1 MNRLWIIL
9 FLVFSLSATAQS
21 PLINKTELNY
31 NDLNYK
37 IKRISINNQGYLY
50 LVTDR
55 GVLYFDGYKYF
66 DVEIPAKFN
75 NNINTIFFDKRNELW
90 VGDVNGNVYHK
101 STKSAKAFHLASPIS
116 DIIQDNK
123 GTIWISTYGSGIAYV
138 EKDSLYQYS
147 RIAKLA
153 DNYLYDLELINDE
166 IWLASDQGIGIIH
179 TKTKKYN
186 PFKLNKDIAD
196 DIISALKYD
205 TKFNLLYIGTQS
217 RGLFRYRSR
226 ENYVES
232 IDGSDRIGCVNKIAL
247 NHNEVWLLSEDSGLV
262 HYSHEGHFKAF
273 NKKNKE
279 FVSSVSDIQIDNEG
293 NIWLCN
299 QTSLLYNFNDL
310 FELLKYPS
318 HFTNVNCAAIYRD
331 DQALIWVSFQNKL
344 YCYKN
349 KKFEEILSEIKNLN
363 VISIHK
369 DEFGWMWFGTFDKGV
384 IRYHPQT
391 KKYRVYDERDGIANN
406 NVLSVTSK
414 NNSLW
419 LATLGGV
426 SKVSFTN
433 KLENLK
439 SVSNFSKE
447 SGLGINFIY
456 QVFIDSKNRVW
467 FATDGKGV
475 TVYDGFRFV
484 NYNNRLGLRSK
495 TIYSIVEDAH
505 GVLWLNSAKDGIYSF
520 DGTKFINF
528 NRAKGIRYYDNA
540 GIVNDN
546 NNNLLIVNNNG
557 IDIFN
562 TSTHQILYHDEE
574 LGLKELN
581 PGLNAN
587 FKDEYGNIWVGT
599 SKGIIKYY
607 SHLNTMW
614 EGPHTILKK
623 VRVYYESRKD
633 SLPQH
638 FKYNENYLT
647 FDYIGLWYHKPSEVK
662 YKIQLVGYDLKWY
675 ETRDNSVTY
684 SKLPPGKYTF
694 QVMSSATNDFSN
706 AKIVSYKFEIKS
718 PFWTQFWFIFLSAIG
733 VIICLYYLLKWRENQ
748 LKVKENYEKDRIA
761 FQLDTL
767 RNQINPHFLF
777 NSFNALI
784 GIIET
789 DQDKA
794 VLFVEK
800 MSDFYRELLF
810 YREKS
815 LITIEEEVR
824 LLMNYIFLLEQRFG
838 NKIIFNITISNDD
851 LKKMI
856 APLSLQLLVEN
867 AIKHNMATRENP
879 LVVDVY
885 CDEKYIIVKNVIQ
898 RKRDDVVSMGIGLL
912 NIKNRYQIL
921 SNDTVIVDENEQFFI
936 VKIPLIK

>member
-1 MNRLWIIL
+1 MLL
-9 FLVFSLSATAQS
+9 FTLVANAQS
-21 PLINKTELNY
+21 PLFNKTELTY
-31 NDLNYK
+31 NDINYK
-37 IKRISINNQGYLY
+37 IKRINTDNQGYLY
-50 LVTDR
+50 LVTDK

-66 DVEIPAKFN
+66 DVDIPSKFT
-75 NNINTIFFDKRNELW
+75 NNITTLFFDKRNELW
-90 VGDVNGNVYHK
+90 IGDVLGNIFHK
-101 STKSAKAFHLASPIS
+101 SVKSDKSFHLTSPIS
-116 DIIQDNK
+116 DIIQDQN
-123 GTIWISTYGSGIAYV
+123 GTIWVSTNGSGISYIAN
-138 EKDSLYQYS
+138 DSLFQYAK
-147 RIAKLA
+147 IATIA
-153 DNYLYDLELINDE
+153 DNYLYDLELVKDE
-166 IWLASDQGIGIIH
+166 IWLASDRGIGIIN
-179 TKTKKYN
+179 TKSKKYT
-186 PFKLNKDIAD
+186 PFNLNRAVD
-196 DIISALKYD
+196 DEIISALKYEAN
-205 TKFNLLYIGTQS
+205 FSLLYIGTQS
-217 RGLFRYRSR
+217 KGLFRYRFR
-226 ENYVES
+226 ESTVEH
-232 IDGSDRIGCVNKIAL
+232 IDGTNTIGCVNKIAM

-262 HYSHEGHFKAF
+262 HYSHEGHLKAF

-310 FELLKYPS
+310 FELLKYPQ
-318 HFTNVNCAAIYRD
+318 HFNNVNCAAIFRD
-331 DQALIWVSFQNKL
+331 EESVLWLSFQNKL
-344 YCYKN
+344 YSYNN
-349 KKFEEILSEIKNLN
+349 KKYTQILPEIKNLN

-369 DEFGWMWFGTFDKGV
+369 DEFGWMWFGTFDKGA
-384 IRYHPQT
+384 IRYHPKT
-391 KKYRVYDERDGIANN
+391 KKYRLYTEKDGIANN
-406 NVLSVTSK
+406 NVLSISTK
-414 NNSLW
+414 NNTLW

-426 SKVSFTN
+426 SKVTISN
-433 KLENLK
+433 KLEELK
-439 SVSNFSKE
+439 SVHNFSKE
-447 SGLGINFIY
+447 SGLGVNFIY

-475 TVYDGFRFV
+475 TVYDGIRFT
-484 NYNNRLGLRSK
+484 NYNNQKGLHSK
-495 TIYSIVEDAH
+495 TIYSIIEDAH

-520 DGTKFINF
+520 DGNKFINF

-546 NNNLLIVNNNG
+546 NNNLLIINNNG

-562 TSTHQILYHDEE
+562 TNTHQILYHDEE

-587 FKDEYGNIWVGT
+587 FKDEYGNIWIGT

-633 SLPQH
+633 SLPTH
-638 FKYNENYLT
+638 FNYNENYLT

-662 YKIQLVGYDLKWY
+662 YKVQLVGYDLKWY

-684 SKLPPGKYTF
+684 SKLPPGHYTF

-718 PFWTQFWFIFLSAIG
+718 PYWTKFWFILIVSILVLVA
-733 VIICLYYLLKWRENQ
+733 LYYLLKWREKQ

-789 DQDKA
+789 DQEKA

-815 LITIEEEVR
+815 LISIEEEVR

-838 NKIIFNITISNDD
+838 NKIIFNISISPED
-851 LKKMI
+851 LKKLI

-867 AIKHNMATRENP
+867 AIKHNMATREHP
-879 LVVDVY
+879 LTVDIY
-885 CDEKYIIVKNVIQ
+885 CDEKYIIVKNLIQ
-898 RKRDDVVSMGIGLL
+898 RKREDVVSMGIGLL
-912 NIKNRYQIL
+912 NIKNRYLIL
-921 SNDTVIVDENEQFFI
+921 SDDTVVVEENEEYFI